1 MIAIDALTELKKNS
15 LKVPEDVS
23 LVGFD
28 DITLASLVLPPLTTL
43 AQPIYEMGA
52 RAMNLLLE
60 NMKKK
65 SLKSKIILETKLVI
79 RESTGR
85 AKVR

>member
-1 MIAIDALTELKKNS
+1 M
-15 LKVPEDVS
+15 
-23 LVGFD
+23 GFD
-28 DITLASLVLPPLTTL
+28 DIPLVSLVLPPLTTL